1 MQLSTPNLESLPGGF
16 NLRRDRRMHSLPH
29 GRGAPDPEHRPF
41 PFGWWIGGPV
51 AKSDLDAL
59 LERARN
65 RPTDAVSAALDRLP
79 PADRDKLRGALVAKV
94 STSPTRWAY
103 VGTEL
108 ARILAELTGDDVTRR
123 DVENYRRR
131 HG

>member
-1 MQLSTPNLESLPGGF
+1 M
-16 NLRRDRRMHSLPH
+16 
-29 GRGAPDPEHRPF
+29 
-41 PFGWWIGGPV
+41 

-65 RPTDAVSAALDRLP
+65 RPLDTVSDALDRLP
-79 PADRDKLRGALVAKV
+79 AGDRAKLHDAIVAKV

-108 ARILAELTGDDVTRR
+108 AKILAELSGIDVDRR
-123 DVENYRRR
+123 DIETYRRR
-131 HG
+131 HA